1 MTALNGENAI
11 IAIRHPPKTQPK
23 KNPAE
28 AGFNVPAP

>member
-1 MTALNGENAI
+1 MIALDEEDAI
-11 IAIRHPPKTQPK
+11 IAIGHPCKIHPK

>member
-1 MTALNGENAI
+1 MQSLLSSNL
-11 IAIRHPPKTQPK
+11 HLKKPK